1 MWFIPV
7 GKITTHKNKT
17 EFKSAH
23 SSSIVDITGYEI
35 QDKQRTTN
43 NYLNAAKFIILGK
56 VNKFK
61 KLTNCDKV
69 LIVMGGKGNF
79 RDDLPLFTKYKDR
92 ANSFR
97 PVCLKEI
104 RDLLATLYP
113 VEYSVQCEADDLIST
128 YQYLGYKTKKRI
140 IVCTEDKDARQT
152 PGLLFNPRT
161 ETITDCSGFG
171 ELELQTKISS
181 GLKPKKT
188 YKVKG
193 YGRLWFYFQCLAGD
207 PVDTYHPFP
216 KIYSDYKVYN
226 LLINCKDDKDAWTVL
241 VEEYKLH
248 YGSIT
253 KYTDWTGKT
262 HKGTWIDILQ
272 NYVDVVHMRRWE
284 NDRVD
289 VNNVLT
295 KYNLI

>member
-17 EFKSAH
+17 EFKSTH

-43 NYLNAAKFIILGK
+43 NYLNAAKFIIIGK

-113 VEYSVQCEADDLIST
+113 VEYSVNCEADDLIST
-128 YQYLGYKTKKRI
+128 WQYLGHKTKKRI

-161 ETITDCSGFG
+161 EEIINCAGFG
-171 ELELQTKISS
+171 KLELITKVSSS
-181 GLKPKKT
+181 GTKT
-188 YKVKG
+188 YKTKG
-193 YGRLWFYFQCLAGD
+193 YGRIWFYYQLLYGD
-207 PVDTYHPFP
+207 PVDTYFPFP
-216 KIYSDYKVYN
+216 KKYTDYKVYN
-226 LLINCKDDKDAWTVL
+226 LLKDCTNDKEALEV
-241 VEEYKLH
+241 VSKEYKL
-248 YGSIT
+248 YYESFT
-253 KYTDWTGKT
+253 EWTDWKGDV
-262 HKGTWIDILQ
+262 HKGDWIDILQ
-272 NYVDVVHMRRWE
+272 AYVSVVHMRRWE
-284 NDRVD
+284 NDEINIRE
-289 VNNVLT
+289 VLK
-295 KYNLI
+295 KYKLI